1 MSTMIITRLL
11 PALLLCLAGCS
22 FTEQDDLEQWMQQAG
37 SGLHGQVEP
46 LPQIEPYKPYQYRGQ
61 DLNQPFDTT
70 RLQLA
75 RKSTSSN
82 LPDTG
87 RPREILENYELD
99 KLKLVG
105 TMLLK
110 QERIGLVQ
118 TPEGG
123 IYRVRVGSF
132 VGPNYGMVRAISETE
147 IKLEETVEDVNG
159 EWVKQENNL
168 YLLQEQG
175 KAP

>member
-159 EWVKQENNL
+159 EWVKQDNSL

-175 KAP
+175 KTP

>member
-1 MSTMIITRLL
+1 MLRLG
-11 PALLLCLAGCS
+11 PIMLLMLAGCS
-22 FTEQDDLEQWMQQAG
+22 FNTQDDLEQWMQQAG

-61 DLNQPFDTT
+61 DLLSPFESN

-75 RKSTSSN
+75 RKSAN
-82 LPDTG
+82 ANRPDTG
-87 RPREILENYELD
+87 RPREVLENYDLD

-110 QERIGLVQ
+110 SERIGLIQ

-123 IYRVRVGSF
+123 IYRVRAGSF
-132 VGPNYGMVRAISETE
+132 IGPNYGIVKSVAETE
-147 IKLEETVEDVNG
+147 IKLDETIEDVNG

-175 KAP
+175 KTP

>member
-1 MSTMIITRLL
+1 MIMTRLI
-11 PALLLCLAGCS
+11 PLLFLLAGCS

-61 DLNQPFDTT
+61 DLVSPFETN
-70 RLQLA
+70 RLQVA
-75 RKSTSSN
+75 RKNTAGN

-105 TMLLK
+105 TILLK
-110 QERIGLVQ
+110 SERLGLIQ

-123 IYRVRVGSF
+123 IYRVRTGSF
-132 VGPNYGMVRAISETE
+132 IGPNYGIVRSVAETE

-159 EWVKQENNL
+159 EWVKQDNSL

-175 KAP
+175 KTP

>member
-1 MSTMIITRLL
+1 MIMTRLI
-11 PALLLCLAGCS
+11 PLLFLLAGCS

-61 DLNQPFDTT
+61 DLVSPFETN
-70 RLQLA
+70 RLQVA
-75 RKSTSSN
+75 RKNTAGN

-110 QERIGLVQ
+110 SERLGLIQ

-132 VGPNYGMVRAISETE
+132 IGPNYGIVRSVAETE

-159 EWVKQENNL
+159 EWVKQDNSL

-175 KAP
+175 KTP